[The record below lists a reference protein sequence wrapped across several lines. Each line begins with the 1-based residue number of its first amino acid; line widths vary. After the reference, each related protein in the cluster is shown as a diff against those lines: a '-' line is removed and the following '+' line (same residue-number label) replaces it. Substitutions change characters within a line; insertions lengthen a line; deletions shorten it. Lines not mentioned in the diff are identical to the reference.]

1 MSKDLEYM
9 YACQNFLSWVKVD
22 DDTHTLLSKANLL
35 SKVLFNKPY
44 ESLWTYEKKYIAQ
57 QLAKAQAC

>member
-1 MSKDLEYM
+1 M